1 MTQVGVREL
10 RQNASVLLRRVA
22 TGESITIT
30 DRGRPVARLSPM
42 ADTQGIEALRDAGLV
57 REPLRRMRDAPAA
70 VQPPPGGPT
79 ASEVLAAARDDE
91 R

>member
-1 MTQVGVREL
+1 MERVGVREL

-22 TGESITIT
+22 SGESIIVT
-30 DRGRPVARLSPM
+30 DRGRPVARLSPIV
-42 ADTQGIEALRDAGLV
+42 AGQGLSDLRAAGLI

-70 VQPPPGGPT
+70 VQVSPGELT
-79 ASEVLAAARDDE
+79 ASQALADARADE

>member
-1 MTQVGVREL
+1 METVGVREL

-22 TGESITIT
+22 SGESIIVT
-30 DRGRPVARLSPM
+30 DRGRPVARLSPVVGGKGLS
-42 ADTQGIEALRDAGLV
+42 DLRAAGLI

-70 VQPPPGGPT
+70 VEMTPGQLT
-79 ASEVLAAARDDE
+79 ASQVLADARADE